1 MAINIFN
8 NTITLITEYD
18 PYISKA
24 QNLVNPFMP
33 ESSNVTRST
42 RPKLAQNRDC
52 EVSNKLK
59 NNVLSGSVTFNGVL
73 NVLNQEGIEFQWQS

>member
-1 MAINIFN
+1 MAINIFS

-24 QNLVNPFMP
+24 QNLVNPFIP
-33 ESSNVTRST
+33 DSSKVTRST
-42 RPKLAQNRDC
+42 RPKLAQKRDC

-59 NNVLSGSVTFNGVL
+59 NNALSGSFTFKGVL
-73 NVLNQEGIEFQWQS
+73 SVLNQK